1 MQKLTDT
8 ATVKEFQGE
17 TLPEP
22 VKFEY
27 EFVKYENRAEAE
39 AAQMWL
45 TEGDILN
52 QVNANA
58 KVSGRQKKYNEV
70 MADYIK
76 AYKETDAFK
85 LKNLI
90 ASIKLQHPKWS
101 DEKVAQF
108 AASIQAAE

>member
-1 MQKLTDT
+1 MQTLKAT
-8 ATVKEFQGE
+8 ATVNEFQGDKLD
-17 TLPEP
+17 TP
-22 VKFEY
+22 VTFEY
-27 EFVKYENRAEAE
+27 EYSKFENKEEAV

-58 KVSGRQKKYNEV
+58 KVSGRQKRYNEV
-70 MADYIK
+70 MKDHIAKYRESD
-76 AYKETDAFK
+76 EFK
-85 LKNLI
+85 LKQLV